1 METKKDISEELKS
14 LEATSLLSLKDDMPE
29 TPTINF
35 GALQNAVMNEDSKET
50 KIIPLYKK
58 PWVIGSLAIAASV
71 ALVLSI
77 YTPQNSIPAT
87 TSFEPTVEISM
98 EVLMDEA
105 DYLDEDLLAE
115 AYVDLVYEDVSLY
128 EEILLE
134 EDYDIEYLFDE

>member
-1 METKKDISEELKS
+1 MERKSDISEELEN
-14 LEATSLLSLKDDMPE
+14 LEAQKLLGLKADMPE
-29 TPTINF
+29 TPAIDFN
-35 GALQNAVMNEDSKET
+35 AIQNAVMDEVSKET
-50 KIIPLYKK
+50 KVIPLYKK

-77 YTPQNSIPAT
+77 YTPQETVLEP
-87 TSFEPTVEISM
+87 TSFNPTMEISM
-98 EVLMDEA
+98 DVLEDEV

-115 AYVDLVYEDVSLY
+115 AYVDLVTDDPSIY